1 MVSRQICNRVP
12 TMDRRATGIS
22 FLQGFFDSSI
32 VLIAQSKG
40 QAEKSFG
47 DNLVSW
53 MGPLDYPVWALTVVF
68 AVSVGFL
75 YAFIES
81 GVEGSDLDRGHPAGN
96 VTLSIFSKLL
106 LFTGGGE
113 MRAGPASRLFVMCE
127 HAPVR
132 RRVSRQARNRQ
143 PCLLSLISRA
153 ALTGPCPSPPPAPLP
168 SSAPAPCSVTNFL
181 TF

>member
-1 MVSRQICNRVP
+1 
-12 TMDRRATGIS
+12 MDRRAIGIS

-47 DNLVSW
+47 DHFVSW

-68 AVSVGFL
+68 AVSVGLL

-81 GVEGSDLDRGHPAGN
+81 GVEGSDLDREHAAGN

-113 MRAGPASRLFVMCE
+113 MQGQRAVCLSCACMHRCGGVFIAK
-127 HAPVR
+127 PVTD
-132 RRVSRQARNRQ
+132 N
-143 PCLLSLISRA
+143 
-153 ALTGPCPSPPPAPLP
+153 PAPYRE
-168 SSAPAPCSVTNFL
+168 SGAH
-181 TF
+181 